1 MKKYQL
7 KFIISILIIFIISF
21 TFFYLDYKKFIET
34 PLNIKVPFIFE
45 IEPGITFRDLN
56 KKLKSYNV
64 LDNNYYYL
72 ELYVRYSG
80 YAKKIQS
87 GEYRLTPG
95 LRPPEIINIFISG
108 EVVQHSITFLEGWR
122 VDDML
127 TKVSSNNIL
136 KKNLKDYSAKTL
148 LNALGIT
155 GSNAEGLFFP
165 DTYYFTNGTTD
176 IELLRRAYQRQE
188 SILKKEWEQ
197 RDSGLPYK
205 NAYDALIMASIIEKE
220 TALEI
225 ERTRIAGVFVRRLQ
239 KKMKLQT
246 DPTVVYAMG
255 EQYDG
260 NIRKKDLSIDSPYN
274 TYRYHGLPPSPIALA
289 GQEAIYAALHPKL
302 DETLYFVAKKD
313 GSHYFSKT
321 LEEHNRA
328 VKKYQ
333 LNK

>member
-1 MKKYQL
+1 
-7 KFIISILIIFIISF
+7 
-21 TFFYLDYKKFIET
+21 
-34 PLNIKVPFIFE
+34 
-45 IEPGITFRDLN
+45 
-56 KKLKSYNV
+56 
-64 LDNNYYYL
+64 
-72 ELYVRYSG
+72 
-80 YAKKIQS
+80 
-87 GEYRLTPG
+87 
-95 LRPPEIINIFISG
+95 
-108 EVVQHSITFLEGWR
+108 
-122 VDDML
+122 
-127 TKVSSNNIL
+127 
-136 KKNLKDYSAKTL
+136 
-148 LNALGIT
+148 LGIT
-155 GSNAEGLFFP
+155 GSHAEGLFFP
-165 DTYYFTNGTTD
+165 DTYYFINGTTD
-176 IELLRRAYQRQE
+176 VELLRRAYQRRQ
-188 SILKKEWEQ
+188 SILKQEWEQ

-220 TALEI
+220 TALAT
-225 ERTRIAGVFVRRLQ
+225 ERPLIAGVFVRRLQ

-255 EQYDG
+255 DQYNG
-260 NIRKKDLSIDSPYN
+260 NIKKKDLNIDSPYN

>member
-1 MKKYQL
+1 MQKYQL
-7 KFIISILIIFIISF
+7 KFIISVLIIFIISS

-64 LDNNYYYL
+64 LDNHYYL

-108 EVVQHSITFLEGWR
+108 DVVQHSITLLEGWR
-122 VDDML
+122 VDEML
-127 TKVSSNNIL
+127 TEVSSNNIL
-136 KKNLKDYSAKTL
+136 KKSLKNHSAKTL
-148 LNALGIT
+148 LSALGIT

-176 IELLRRAYQRQE
+176 IELLRRAYQRRQ
-188 SILKKEWEQ
+188 SILKQEWEQ

-220 TALEI
+220 TALAA
-225 ERTRIAGVFVRRLQ
+225 ERSLIAGVFVRRLQ

-255 EQYDG
+255 DQYNG
-260 NIRKKDLSIDSPYN
+260 NIKKKDLNIDSPYN

-289 GQEAIYAALHPKL
+289 GQEAIYASLHPEL

>member
-7 KFIISILIIFIISF
+7 KFIISVLIIFIISS
-21 TFFYLDYKKFIET
+21 TFFYLDYKKFIDT

-45 IEPGITFRDLN
+45 IEPGISFRDLN
-56 KKLKSYNV
+56 KKLKSSNV
-64 LDNNYYYL
+64 LDDHYYL

-95 LRPPEIINIFISG
+95 LLPHEIINIFISG
-108 EVVQHSITFLEGWR
+108 DVVQHSITLVEGWR
-122 VDDML
+122 VDEML
-127 TKVSSNNIL
+127 TEISSNNIL
-136 KKNLKDYSAKTL
+136 RKILKNYSAKTL
-148 LNALGIT
+148 LSTLGIT
-155 GSNAEGLFFP
+155 GSHAEGLFFP
-165 DTYYFTNGTTD
+165 DTYYFTKGTTD
-176 IELLRRAYQRQE
+176 IEILRRAYQRRQ
-188 SILKKEWEQ
+188 SILRQEWEQ
-197 RDSGLPYK
+197 RDSGLPYR

-220 TALEI
+220 TALAT
-225 ERTRIAGVFVRRLQ
+225 ERPLIAGVFVRRLQ

-255 EQYDG
+255 DQYNG
-260 NIRKKDLSIDSPYN
+260 NIKKKDLSIDSPYN

>member
-1 MKKYQL
+1 MQKYQL
-7 KFIISILIIFIISF
+7 KFIISVLIIFIVSS
-21 TFFYLDYKKFIET
+21 TFFYFDYKKFIET

-45 IEPGITFRDLN
+45 IEPGISFRDLN
-56 KKLKSYNV
+56 KKLKSSDV
-64 LDNNYYYL
+64 LDDYYYL

-80 YAKKIQS
+80 YAKEIQS

-95 LRPPEIINIFISG
+95 LLPPEIINIFISG
-108 EVVQHSITFLEGWR
+108 DVVQHSITLVEGWR
-122 VDDML
+122 VDEML
-127 TKVSSNNIL
+127 TKISSNNIL
-136 KKNLKDYSAKTL
+136 KKSLKNYSAKTL
-148 LNALGIT
+148 LSTLGIT
-155 GSNAEGLFFP
+155 DPHAEGLFFP
-165 DTYYFTNGTTD
+165 DTYYFTKGTTD
-176 IELLRRAYQRQE
+176 IELLRRAYQRQQ
-188 SILKKEWEQ
+188 SILRQEWEQ
-197 RDSGLPYK
+197 RDRGLPYK

-220 TALEI
+220 TALAS
-225 ERTRIAGVFVRRLQ
+225 ERPLIAGVFVRRLQ

-255 EQYDG
+255 DQYNG
-260 NIRKKDLSIDSPYN
+260 NIKKKDLNIDSPYN

-313 GSHYFSKT
+313 GLHYFSKT

>member
-1 MKKYQL
+1 MQKYQI
-7 KFIISILIIFIISF
+7 KFIISVLIIFIISF

-34 PLNIKVPFIFE
+34 PLNIKVPFIFK

-56 KKLKSYNV
+56 KKLKLSNV
-64 LDNNYYYL
+64 LDNHHYL

-95 LRPPEIINIFISG
+95 LRPPELINIFISG
-108 EVVQHSITFLEGWR
+108 DVVQHSITLIEGWR
-122 VDDML
+122 VDEML
-127 TKVSSNNIL
+127 TEVSSNNVL
-136 KKNLKDYSAKTL
+136 KKSLKNYSAKTL
-148 LNALGIT
+148 LSALGIN
-155 GSNAEGLFFP
+155 GSHAEGLFFP

-176 IELLRRAYQRQE
+176 IELLRRAYQRRQ
-188 SILKKEWEQ
+188 SILRQEWEQ

-220 TALEI
+220 TALAT
-225 ERTRIAGVFVRRLQ
+225 ERSLIAGVFVRRLQ

-246 DPTVVYAMG
+246 DPTVIYAMG
-255 EQYDG
+255 NQYNG
-260 NIRKKDLSIDSPYN
+260 NIKKKDLSIDSPYN

-289 GQEAIYAALHPKL
+289 GQEAIYAALHPEL

-321 LEEHNRA
+321 LEEHNSA

>member
-1 MKKYQL
+1 
-7 KFIISILIIFIISF
+7 
-21 TFFYLDYKKFIET
+21 
-34 PLNIKVPFIFE
+34 
-45 IEPGITFRDLN
+45 
-56 KKLKSYNV
+56 
-64 LDNNYYYL
+64 
-72 ELYVRYSG
+72 VRYSG

-95 LRPPEIINIFISG
+95 LRPPELINIFISG
-108 EVVQHSITFLEGWR
+108 DVVQHSITLIEGWR
-122 VDDML
+122 VDEML
-127 TKVSSNNIL
+127 TEVSSNNVL
-136 KKNLKDYSAKTL
+136 KKSLKNYSAKTL
-148 LNALGIT
+148 LSALGIN
-155 GSNAEGLFFP
+155 GSHAEGLFFP

-176 IELLRRAYQRQE
+176 IELLRRAYQRRQ
-188 SILKKEWEQ
+188 SILRQEWEQ

-220 TALEI
+220 TALAA
-225 ERTRIAGVFVRRLQ
+225 ERSLIAGVFVRRLQ

-255 EQYDG
+255 DQYNG
-260 NIRKKDLSIDSPYN
+260 NIKKKDLNIDSPYN

-289 GQEAIYAALHPKL
+289 GQEAIYAALHPEL

-321 LEEHNRA
+321 LEEHNSA